1 MILNKIPD
9 ILHFYI
15 LHNAKMQYHSIRP
28 LKLSC
33 INVEKLPKKL
43 LKSCVVN
50 FCLSKVYVK
59 EVKPPVKRKNN
70 KNLDEN
76 KLFPNW
82 LSHV

>member
-1 MILNKIPD
+1 
-9 ILHFYI
+9 
-15 LHNAKMQYHSIRP
+15 MQYHSIRP

-33 INVEKLPKKL
+33 INVEKLPKIL